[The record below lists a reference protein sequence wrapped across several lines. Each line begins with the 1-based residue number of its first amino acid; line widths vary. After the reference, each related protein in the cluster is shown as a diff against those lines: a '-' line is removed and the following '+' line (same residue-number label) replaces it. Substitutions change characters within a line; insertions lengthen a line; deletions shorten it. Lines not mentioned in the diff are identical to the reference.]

1 MFRPIFTVCIASG
14 AINGMVDVLLEIII
28 SFPNVSD
35 MILVA
40 LKYTGM
46 ESFYI

>member
-1 MFRPIFTVCIASG
+1 MVCIASD
-14 AINGMVDVLLEIII
+14 AIDGMVDVLLESYP
-28 SFPNVSD
+28 SFNVSD